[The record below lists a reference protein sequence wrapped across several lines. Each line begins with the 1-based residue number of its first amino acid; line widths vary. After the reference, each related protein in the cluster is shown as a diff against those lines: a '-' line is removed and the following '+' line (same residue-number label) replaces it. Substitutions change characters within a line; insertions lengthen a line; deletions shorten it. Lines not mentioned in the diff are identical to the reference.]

1 MAHDHQRGADNHDHH
16 GHGHG
21 GHGHTHGVVD
31 PSITTT
37 GEGLWA
43 LDKLAVPTI
52 LARAHRPCFASRRNT
67 TRPRRGVFRRQRL
80 GRFQKKASRVIL

>member
-43 LDKLAVPTI
+43 LKWSFAVLLMTALVQLFI
-52 LARAHRPCFASRRNT
+52 AVL
-67 TRPRRGVFRRQRL
+67 
-80 GRFQKKASRVIL
+80 